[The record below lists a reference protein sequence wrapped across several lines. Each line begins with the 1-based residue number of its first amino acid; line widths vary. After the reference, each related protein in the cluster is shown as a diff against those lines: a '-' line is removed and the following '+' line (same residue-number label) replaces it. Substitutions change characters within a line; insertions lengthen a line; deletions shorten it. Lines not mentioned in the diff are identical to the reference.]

1 MTEVPD
7 LSIADDIYE
16 TLNPMAFFVRLPDVL
31 GNLTL
36 QESQRAW
43 LVPEP
48 EHAFPYRRDEALRQ
62 VVRDS
67 LRPQGY
73 KPTGRGKP
81 ASEYLIGAFEKGIF
95 SPASGINAA
104 VDLCNLT
111 SFHSGLPISVVDAD
125 LLRGKRLRI
134 EWAPKPTAYPFN
146 PSGQL
151 IDASGLVALFDDE
164 GVSGTPVKDSQ
175 RTKTSDET
183 RHLVTVVWVPNTR
196 EKHGRDVLNWYQQEH
211 RNLGWKIEALS

>member
-1 MTEVPD
+1 MPEVPHLTIVED
-7 LSIADDIYE
+7 VFE
-16 TLNPMAFFVRLPDVL
+16 TLIPLSFFVHLPDSL
-31 GNLTL
+31 SRLSLLDT
-36 QESQRAW
+36 QRA
-43 LVPEP
+43 LLCPEP
-48 EHAFPYRRDEALRQ
+48 VVSFPHPRDESLRQ
-62 VVRDS
+62 LVRDS
-67 LRPQGY
+67 LRPRGY

-81 ASEYLIGAFEKGIF
+81 ASEYLVGAFDKGIF
-95 SPASGINAA
+95 SPTSGINAA

-125 LLRGKRLRI
+125 RLQGPVLQI
-134 EWAPKPTAYPFN
+134 AWAPKETSYPFN

-151 IDASGLVALFDDE
+151 IDASGLVALFDSE

-175 RTKTSDET
+175 RTKTCDET